1 MSHGLNIFVVEVS
14 VMIQTKTRM
23 LYTRQRPTKTASFL
37 VMLPRRRQVL
47 YTEVCIEKQLQS
59 AADGIL
65 SSSTHTA

>member
-1 MSHGLNIFVVEVS
+1 
-14 VMIQTKTRM
+14 MIQTKTRT

-65 SSSTHTA
+65 SSSARTS